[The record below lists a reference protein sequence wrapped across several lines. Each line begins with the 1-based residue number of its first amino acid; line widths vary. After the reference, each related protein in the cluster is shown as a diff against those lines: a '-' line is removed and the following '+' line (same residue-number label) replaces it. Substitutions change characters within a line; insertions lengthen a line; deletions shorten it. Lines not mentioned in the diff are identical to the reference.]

1 MTETMTQTP
10 TLTTS
15 GTANFQGDCGECTS
29 GHYSAACTGG
39 MQVNQSATVNGN
51 SPQNCV
57 VANDGATVFTIEL
70 VPVAGIYDYQVRVEA
85 KGPSGPFSGSMYLA
99 FKDQTG
105 DVYYLSVYSSK
116 REWHEVSY
124 NSDKPAIT
132 KIFWSD
138 YSFTVKDGDES
149 RPKPQYQVVSPAAA
163 ASGGDA
169 DQPETQERVL
179 SPADAEK

>member
-1 MTETMTQTP
+1 M
-10 TLTTS
+10 TS
-15 GTANFQGDCGECTS
+15 GTSNFQGDCGECKDGHFTATS
-29 GHYSAACTGG
+29 TGG
-39 MQVNQSATVNGN
+39 MQPDQSATVNGN
-51 SPQNCV
+51 STQNCV
-57 VANDGATVFTIEL
+57 IANDGATVFAIEL
-70 VPVAGIYDYQVRVEA
+70 QKIAGIYDYQVRVDA
-85 KGPSGPFSGSMYLA
+85 QGPSGPFSGSMYLA
-99 FKDQTG
+99 FQDQTG

-132 KIFWSD
+132 SIFWSD
-138 YSFTVKDGDES
+138 KSFTVKDGDES

-169 DQPETQERVL
+169 DQPATQERVL